1 MAFQASVSTVQGF
14 GVVGELY
21 TDGPHRAQDYI
32 LNSSAQAQYIGYA
45 YTKTGE
51 GTAKVGGTGI
61 FAGILG
67 NPKAYAS
74 RGTTAGGSLAPTL
87 ILSDNESGEV
97 LGMGSIVVSLPA
109 AAVIGDLVAFNNT
122 TGALT
127 TMSTVC
133 AFTAS
138 QTTTVL
144 TVSAITAGNT
154 GNIGIGSI
162 VNTGATVVTVVSL
175 GTGTG
180 GTGTYNVN
188 VSQSV
193 GSGAMTATP
202 VAVSGT
208 TLAPNT
214 KVDYFTPT
222 GAGLAVITLTN

>member
-1 MAFQASVSTVQGF
+1 MAFQSSVSTAQGF

-21 TDGPHRAQDYI
+21 TDGPHRAQTYI
-32 LNSSAQAQYIGYA
+32 LNSSGQAQYVGYA
-45 YTKTGE
+45 YTKVSE
-51 GTAKVGGTGI
+51 GNAMVGGTGV

-87 ILSDNESGEV
+87 ILSDYEEGELV
-97 LGMGSIVVSLPA
+97 SMGSMVVSLPA

-127 TMSTVC
+127 TMSPV
-133 AFTAS
+133 AKFTAS

-154 GNIGIGSI
+154 GNLGIGSV
-162 VNTGATVVTVVSL
+162 VNTGSTVVTIVSL

-208 TLAPNT
+208 TLIPNC

-222 GAGLAVITLTN
+222 GAGLAVVTLTN